1 MKNSIKNLL
10 MPLAVVAM
18 LTVGA
23 FTVNASN
30 NTDKAVKVET
40 VVLTQN
46 TYLGELY
53 YFDGSTYQ
61 EVVLPSRKDC
71 EFDGNGPLYIEKI
84 SSVNQQIYGWDSSA
98 ADYRPLHLIM

>member
-1 MKNSIKNLL
+1 

-30 NTDKAVKVET
+30 NDQVVKVDT
-40 VVLTQN
+40 VVLTQS
-46 TYLGELY
+46 TYLEELY

-61 EVVLPSRKDC
+61 EVVLPNRKDC

-84 SSVNQQIYGWDSSA
+84 SSVNQQIYGWDPSVL
-98 ADYRPLHLIM
+98 DYRPLHLIM

>member
-1 MKNSIKNLL
+1 

-30 NTDKAVKVET
+30 NDQVVKVDT
-40 VVLTQN
+40 VVLTQS
-46 TYLGELY
+46 TYLEELY

-61 EVVLPSRKDC
+61 EVVLPNRKDC
-71 EFDGNGPLYIEKI
+71 EFDGNGPLYANFGDIDHLF
-84 SSVNQQIYGWDSSA
+84 SV
-98 ADYRPLHLIM
+98 